1 MHGDMNRVPCT
12 AGAVVIYLCFVVCTH
27 CTIFVIL
34 ELSSNSR
41 CLRFD
46 YMPWNFFITGDDMIN
61 LLFHFLDE
69 FLFLMCADPYF
80 IVKVSEIHIL
90 YF

>member
-1 MHGDMNRVPCT
+1 M
-12 AGAVVIYLCFVVCTH
+12 
-27 CTIFVIL
+27 IL

-41 CLRFD
+41 RLRFD
-46 YMPWNFFITGDDMIN
+46 YMPWNVIITGDDMIN

-90 YF
+90 HF